1 MVCDTALVAVGHTTM
16 VRLHR
21 MLLPG
26 PALASLVALC
36 AVALSVA
43 AVLGDPPAGTHPDTE
58 PAMLGRLRT
67 NGEFSHAA
75 PGDGLTTLDEY
86 RGFFFDGPNTGHT
99 RLSFAAKEL
108 LVQVEVIP
116 GIEGT
121 SIVNPNFTLS
131 EINLK
136 EDILN
141 PVCAFFADPERGL
154 GFRMYWVFTPF
165 SFDGPPLQS
174 LDGLLSVEHA
184 YRYHGEIY
192 NSSCHNVL
200 PFIGDGFVMRDVRF
214 KGKMLE
220 GISYDN
226 IFTHNTLLFAHK
238 FFPSQRH
245 PSLEKF
251 VKLALIDRLLEIV
264 PNKIQNQIIY
274 NTRVVNENAFS
285 EFSSTVNYRE
295 SGAVVAMVSIAE
307 EGPATSLNR
316 HYTKAEFIN
325 RLQWAIAHELMH
337 LLVREQNDEN
347 WAGNHL
353 KNNSE
358 ALMGHNFPYNH
369 GLSHV
374 QGAQAEIEKINFR
387 TRASVAPEGGQE

>member
-121 SIVNPNFTLS
+121 AIVNTNFTLA
-131 EINLK
+131 EIDLK

-174 LDGLLSVEHA
+174 SDGAHSVEHA
-184 YRYHGEIY
+184 YRYHGAIY
-192 NSSCHNVL
+192 NRKLSETSFL
-200 PFIGDGFVMRDVRF
+200 GSGFVMRDVRF
-214 KGKMLE
+214 IKNRSIGS
-220 GISYDN
+220 SYAS
-226 IFTHNTLLFAHK
+226 IYTHDTLRFAHK

-245 PSLEKF
+245 PLQEKF
-251 VKLALIDRLLEIV
+251 VKLALIDRLLEV
-264 PNKIQNQIIY
+264 LPDTVDGVST
-274 NTRVVNENAFS
+274 NTVQVRNENAFS
-285 EFSSTVNYRE
+285 EFRSTVDYQK
-295 SGAVVAMVSIAE
+295 SGAVVAMAAIAE
-307 EGPATSLNR
+307 EGPTTLLNH

-337 LLVREQNDEN
+337 LLVREQNDDN

-353 KNNSE
+353 KNNAE
-358 ALMGHNFPYNH
+358 ALMGHYFPHNH

-374 QGAQAEIEKINFR
+374 RVAQAEIEKINFR